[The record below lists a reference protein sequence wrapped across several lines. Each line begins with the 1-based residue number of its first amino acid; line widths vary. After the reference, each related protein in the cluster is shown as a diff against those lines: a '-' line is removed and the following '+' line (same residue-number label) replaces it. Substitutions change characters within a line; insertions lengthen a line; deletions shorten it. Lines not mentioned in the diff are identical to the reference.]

1 MRAFICCLL
10 IAIMPSAAFAG
21 TPQNSDSQTATR
33 SQNPPASS
41 GTSSQTAS
49 PAQPSGEQPP
59 AASPAGVLYGN
70 GSVFLDGAQLSNS
83 MPVMTGDVVET
94 KDVSAAHVEMS
105 GSSAMLQSNAIVR
118 FRNEGVALDR
128 GIISMGTGKSM
139 SVFTRDY
146 QIVPTSPNWTQ
157 FQVER
162 SGGLIQISAI
172 KNDVEIK
179 CGAEKPTIV
188 KEGHHLTRPDAKNCG
203 LADVSDSNAPPARTG
218 PGLASPAAESVGLAI
233 AGGVLGWTLSHIG
246 DDAVSPD
253 SPDKP

>member
-10 IAIMPSAAFAG
+10 IAIMPSAVLAG
-21 TPQNSDSQTATR
+21 TAQNSDSQSATS
-33 SQNPPASS
+33 SQTVPAQS
-41 GTSSQTAS
+41 GTTSQTAS
-49 PAQPSGEQPP
+49 PTQSSGEQAP
-59 AASPAGVLYGN
+59 ATSPAGVLYGN

-94 KDVSAAHVEMS
+94 KDVSVAHVEMS

-128 GIISMGTGKSM
+128 GSISMGTGKSL

-146 QIVPTSPNWTQ
+146 QILPVSPNWTQ
-157 FQVER
+157 FEVER
-162 SGGLIQISAI
+162 SGGLIHISAI
-172 KNDVEIK
+172 KNDVEIR
-179 CGAEKPTIV
+179 CGAEKPTVV
-188 KEGHHLTRPDAKNCG
+188 KEGHNLTRPDAKNCG
-203 LADVSDSNAPPARTG
+203 LADVPDAGAPTAATG
-218 PGLASPAAESVGLAI
+218 PLLASPMAEGVALGTALGL
-233 AGGVLGWTLSHIG
+233 LGWTLSHIG

>member
-10 IAIMPSAAFAG
+10 IAIMPSAVLAG
-21 TPQNSDSQTATR
+21 TPQNSDSQSA
-33 SQNPPASS
+33 
-41 GTSSQTAS
+41 TSSQTPSAQS
-49 PAQPSGEQPP
+49 GTIPRAATPAQPAGEQAPV
-59 AASPAGVLYGN
+59 ASPAGVLYGN

-94 KDVSAAHVEMS
+94 KEVSAAHVEMS

-128 GIISMGTGKSM
+128 GVISIGTGKSL

-146 QIVPTSPNWTQ
+146 QITPVSPNWTQ
-157 FQVER
+157 FEVER

-172 KNDVEIK
+172 KNDVELK
-179 CGAEKPTIV
+179 CGAEKPTVV

-203 LADVSDSNAPPARTG
+203 LADADDSNAPPAETG
-218 PGLASPAAESVGLAI
+218 PGLASPAAKGVGLAI
-233 AGGVLGWTLSHIG
+233 AGGLLGWTLSHIG